1 MSKNNLRGLYE
12 SIGTQ
17 EEKGDNRMV
26 TKVRQAGVR
35 DVAGGK
41 ITGVPRTIMV
51 GYATRYGSTAE
62 IADIIAEELR
72 ALGYIVDCVP
82 LQKARSGPEGYD
94 AAVLGS
100 PLYMGKWLA
109 EAREYVSRERVALG
123 KIPVAVFS
131 VGYTFRD
138 QSPPVIQAGCDA
150 LSDVTGFIP
159 VRDHA
164 FFTGKVDMEKVSA
177 ADRAI
182 LSLAKV
188 TPGDFR
194 NEDMVRA
201 YARRLPQ
208 ILGL

>member
-1 MSKNNLRGLYE
+1 MYRYTRRGM
-12 SIGTQ
+12 
-17 EEKGDNRMV
+17 GDSRMV
-26 TKVRQAGVR
+26 MKVKQAGAR

-41 ITGVPRTIMV
+41 IAGVPRTIMV

-82 LQKARSGPEGYD
+82 LKRAGAMPGGYD

-123 KIPVAVFS
+123 RMPVAVFS

-138 QSPPVIQAGCDA
+138 QSPPVIQAGYDA
-150 LSDVTGFIP
+150 LSDIRALIP

-164 FFTGKVDMEKVSA
+164 FFPGKVDMDKVSP

-182 LSLAKV
+182 LSLARV

-194 NEDMVRA
+194 NAGVVRA
-201 YARRLPQ
+201 YARQLPQ
-208 ILGL
+208 VLGL

>member
-1 MSKNNLRGLYE
+1 
-12 SIGTQ
+12 
-17 EEKGDNRMV
+17 MV
-26 TKVRQAGVR
+26 TKVKQAGTR

-41 ITGVPRTIMV
+41 IAGLPLTIMV

-62 IADIIAEELR
+62 IADTIAEELR
-72 ALGYIVDCVP
+72 ALGYIVDCIP
-82 LQKARSGPEGYD
+82 LPMARDELERYKA
-94 AAVLGS
+94 VILGS

-123 KIPVAVFS
+123 RMPVAVFS

-138 QSPPVIQAGCDA
+138 QSPSVIQAGCDA
-150 LSDVTGFIP
+150 LSDITTFIP
-159 VRDHA
+159 IRDHA
-164 FFTGKVDMEKVSA
+164 FFPGKVDLEKVSP

-194 NEDMVRA
+194 NEEMVRA

-208 ILGL
+208 TLDL